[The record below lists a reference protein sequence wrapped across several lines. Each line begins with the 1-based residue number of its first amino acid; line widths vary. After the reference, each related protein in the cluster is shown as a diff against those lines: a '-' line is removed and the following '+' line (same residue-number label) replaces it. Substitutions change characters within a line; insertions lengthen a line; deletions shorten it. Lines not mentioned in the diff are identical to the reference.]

1 MMPMLERAKSALGLG
16 EGEEDDELEEAGFED
31 FEEDWEDEELEE
43 ETEPEP
49 EPEPEPEWDTIYRML
64 DDVVKERGFSGMNEC
79 VEKCMAMRVR
89 ESGLFRDR
97 IQSGLD
103 TIDAISEAEKKL
115 SAGEGGNEI
124 QQAANMLDD
133 ANELVE
139 ATEEFTNSEEM
150 VAQQAM
156 SVVNKG
162 IETYKEV
169 NRGSAGSG
177 GGAIDV
183 STTEH
188 DEEI

>member
-1 MMPMLERAKSALGLG
+1 MLEKAKSMLGMD
-16 EGEEDDELEEAGFED
+16 EEEENEELEEAGFED
-31 FEEDWEDEELEE
+31 FEEDWEDEELVEDEE
-43 ETEPEP
+43 EEVE
-49 EPEPEPEWDTIYRML
+49 EEPEPEWDTVYRML
-64 DDVVKERGFSGMNEC
+64 DDVVKERGFSGLNEC
-79 VEKCMAMRVR
+79 IEKCMAMRVR

-103 TIDAISEAEKKL
+103 TIEAISEAEEKL

-124 QQAANMLDD
+124 QQAANMLED

-169 NRGSAGSG
+169 NKGGGSSG
-177 GGAIDV
+177 GSPVSV
-183 STTEH
+183 STNEH